1 MEKRGNGTM
10 KLLLVVIYLLFSV
23 AGLTL
28 MKLGG
33 NTGTFGIDHGV
44 VDFNISWIS
53 LIGFA
58 CYLFSFLLYTKIV
71 VIFDLSYITPIATGV
86 MQILILVVSFLIFK
100 EKITLQGLIGALVII
115 AGVVV
120 MNWKKS

>member
-1 MEKRGNGTM
+1 M

-23 AGLTL
+23 AGLAL

-33 NTGTFGIDHGV
+33 NTGTLGISHGI

-58 CYLFSFLLYTKIV
+58 CYLLSFLLYTKIV
-71 VIFDLSYITPIATGV
+71 VIFDLSYITPISTGI

-100 EKITLQGLIGALVII
+100 EKITVQGLVGALIVI